1 MVMTK
6 EQKNGLEMYDSKGP
20 NKNKLLVI
28 GIDGGTLDIILPMVN
43 RGKLPNLGKL
53 INTGAYGTLL
63 STIPPV
69 TAPAWSSFITGTNPG
84 KHGVFYFFK
93 KGKEKQGK
101 GGEKVLVNLR
111 HIKGFPFWRAL
122 NQYGSKVGLINIP
135 LTYPPEQVDRFMIS
149 GMLVPQGSDDY
160 TYPPELLS
168 KLENYYVDIDGLM
181 VQNEWRGKKLI
192 KENREMFIR
201 NVFNLSKARAHNAL
215 KLMKSEPWDFFMVVF
230 TGSDRICHFFWEDHN
245 SGKSPSSIVEDYYIF
260 LDSMIGRLVEE
271 AGEDT
276 CKLVMSDHGFGPAPT
291 KRINAFVLAKHLKET
306 VFTSCFPFFYLRNR
320 FLAKIGMAKRIA
332 LEDFVDS
339 KRSRIS
345 FEPIYANFLGIS
357 INTKGDDGYGIVRP
371 GEEYQTLRE
380 EIIKRLES
388 LSDPVSGKRLVEKV
402 HTRES
407 LYQGS
412 FVSEAPDIV
421 VQFSYDCKIGFSPL
435 KRALVCDA
443 RDPIRTGEHRRE
455 GIFIASG
462 SQITSGRLETEL
474 FIQDVTPTILYLL
487 GVPIPESYDGRL
499 IRELFSDEYLAQ
511 HHPQYDGTERQAG
524 TDPDGPEVDSQKEFE
539 ESKKLLQNLGYM

>member
-1 MVMTK
+1 MTMDREIK
-6 EQKNGLEMYDSKGP
+6 MARHAKQKK
-20 NKNKLLVI
+20 KLLVI

-43 RGKLPNLGKL
+43 RGKLPNLGEL
-53 INTGAYGTLL
+53 INTGVYGTLL

-93 KGKEKQGK
+93 KGKKKQGK

-111 HIKGFPFWRAL
+111 HMKGLPFWRVL
-122 NQYGSKVGLINIP
+122 NQHGNKVGLINIP

-168 KLENYYVDIDGLM
+168 KLDNYYVDIDGLM

-192 KENREMFIR
+192 KENRELFIR
-201 NVFNLSKARAHNAL
+201 NVFNLSKTRAHNAL

-230 TGSDRICHFFWEDHN
+230 TGSDRICHFFWEDRN
-245 SGKSPSSIVEDYYIF
+245 SRKFPSSIVEDYYIF

-276 CKLVMSDHGFGPAPT
+276 CKLVMSDHGFGSAPT
-291 KRINAFVLAKHLKET
+291 KSINAFVLAKYLKET
-306 VFTSCFPFFYLRNR
+306 ELISCFPLCYLRNR
-320 FLAKIGMAKRIA
+320 LLAKIGMAKRIA
-332 LEDFVDS
+332 LEDFIDS

-357 INTKGDDGYGIVRP
+357 INTRGDDGYGIVRP
-371 GEEYQTLRE
+371 GEEYQALRKK
-380 EIIKRLES
+380 IIKKLEN
-388 LSDPVSGKRLVEKV
+388 LSDPVSGERLVEKV
-402 HTRES
+402 YTRES

-421 VQFSYDCKIGFSPL
+421 IQFSYDCKIGFSPL
-435 KRALVCDA
+435 KRALVYENNDL
-443 RDPIRTGEHRRE
+443 IRTGDHRRE

-462 SQITSGRLETEL
+462 PQIASGRLETKL

-487 GVPIPESYDGRL
+487 GAPIPESYDGRL

-511 HHPQYDGTERQAG
+511 HQPQYDGTERQAG
-524 TDPDGPEVDSQKEFE
+524 TDRDRLGVDSQKEFE

>member
-1 MVMTK
+1 
-6 EQKNGLEMYDSKGP
+6 MYNK
-20 NKNKLLVI
+20 KNKKKLLII
-28 GIDGGTLDIILPMVN
+28 GIDGGTLNIVLPLVK
-43 RGKLPNLGKL
+43 RGALPNIENL
-53 INTGAYGTLL
+53 INNGTYGTLL

-93 KGKEKQGK
+93 SIKNKDGAKKQGSLINF
-101 GGEKVLVNLR
+101 GDIIGIPFWKVLNEQG
-111 HIKGFPFWRAL
+111 K
-122 NQYGSKVGLINIP
+122 KVGLVNIP
-135 LTYPPEQVDRFMIS
+135 LTYPPEKVDRFMIS

-192 KENREMFIR
+192 KENRGMFIR

-276 CKLVMSDHGFGPAPT
+276 CKLVMSDHGFGSAPT
-291 KRINAFVLAKHLKET
+291 KRINVFVLAKHLKET
-306 VFTSCFPFFYLRNR
+306 VFTSCFSFFYLRNR
-320 FLAKIGMAKRIA
+320 LLAKIGMAKRIA

-345 FEPIYANFLGIS
+345 FAPIYANFLGIS
-357 INTKGDDGYGIVRP
+357 INTKG
-371 GEEYQTLRE
+371 EEYQTLRKK
-380 EIIKRLES
+380 IIKKLEN
-388 LSDPVSGKRLVEKV
+388 LSDPVSGERLVEKV

-421 VQFSYDCKIGFSPL
+421 VQFSYDCKIGFNPL

-443 RDPIRTGEHRRE
+443 KDPIRTGEHRRE
-455 GIFIASG
+455 GLFIASG
-462 SQITSGRLETEL
+462 SQIASGRMKTEL

-511 HHPQYDGTERQAG
+511 HQPQYDGTERQSG
-524 TDPDGPEVDSQKEFE
+524 TDPDGPEVDFQKEFE